1 MGRLS
6 GKTAVITGAGRGLG
20 FGTARLFAEEGANVA
35 LVEWVPERCEAAA
48 AEIGSGALAVVADVS
63 KREEMERA
71 VASVVERFGSIDI
84 WMNNAGVDRMAPFV
98 DATDEE
104 FDFIIG
110 VDLKGSFIGTQLAAR
125 HMLERESG
133 GSIINVASFVAEA
146 PYPNNAIYNAA
157 KRGVQ
162 MLTRSAA
169 RELGPTIRV
178 NSISPGCV
186 ETEFFNETLDDPV
199 AKAALIEMIP
209 LRRMA
214 EPEDIALG
222 ALFLASD
229 DSRYVTGID
238 LVVDGGILLAG

>member
-6 GKTAVITGAGRGLG
+6 GKTAVVTGAGRGIG
-20 FGTARLFAEEGANVA
+20 FATARLFAQEGAKVA
-35 LVEWVPERCEAAA
+35 LIEWVGDRCRSAAA
-48 AEIGSGALAVVADVS
+48 AIGDDAFPIVADVS
-63 KREEMERA
+63 DRAAMEA
-71 VASVVERFGSIDI
+71 AMSQILELFGKVDI

-104 FDFIIG
+104 FDLIVG
-110 VDLKGSFIGTQLAAR
+110 VDLKGTFIGSQLAAR
-125 HMLERESG
+125 HMLASGAG

-199 AKAALIEMIP
+199 AKQALIEMIP

-229 DSRYVTGID
+229 DARYVTGID

>member
-6 GKTAVITGAGRGLG
+6 GKTAVVTGSGRGIG
-20 FGTARLFAEEGANVA
+20 FATAKLFAQEGAKVA
-35 LVEWVPERCEAAA
+35 MIEVVEDRARAAA
-48 AEIGSGALAVVADVS
+48 ASIGDDAFPVIADVS
-63 KREEMERA
+63 DRAAMEDA
-71 VASVVERFGSIDI
+71 MAQILELFGRVDI
-84 WMNNAGVDRMAPFV
+84 WMNNAGVDRMSPFV

-104 FDFIIG
+104 FDFIVG
-110 VDLKGSFIGTQLAAR
+110 VDLKGTFIGSQLAAR
-125 HMLERESG
+125 HMLASEAG

-186 ETEFFNETLDDPV
+186 ETEFFNETLDDPA

>member
-1 MGRLS
+1 MGRLA
-6 GKTAVITGAGRGLG
+6 GKTAVVTGAGRGIG
-20 FGTARLFAEEGANVA
+20 FGTASLFTKEGANVA
-35 LVEWVPERCEAAA
+35 LVEVVADRCEAAA
-48 AEIGSGALAVVADVS
+48 KKIGGNAIGVVADVS
-63 KREEMERA
+63 KRADMEKA
-71 VASVVERFGSIDI
+71 VEQIVARFERIDI

-104 FDFIIG
+104 FDHIVG
-110 VDLKGSFIGTQLAAR
+110 VDMKGTFIGMQLAAR
-125 HMLERESG
+125 HMLEKGG

-157 KRGVQ
+157 KRAVQ

-169 RELGPTIRV
+169 RELGPTVRV

-186 ETEFFNETLDDPV
+186 ETDFFNETLGDPA
-199 AKAALIEMIP
+199 AKQALIGMIP
-209 LRRMA
+209 LARMA

-222 ALFLASD
+222 ALFLASE

>member
-1 MGRLS
+1 MGRLA
-6 GKTAVITGAGRGLG
+6 GKTAVVTGGGRGIG
-20 FGTARLFAEEGANVA
+20 FATAKLFAAEGAKVA
-35 LVEWVPERCEAAA
+35 IVEWVEERAHAAA
-48 AEIGSGALAVVADVS
+48 ASIGDDAYPVVADVS
-63 KREEMERA
+63 KRDEMEAAMTR
-71 VASVVERFGSIDI
+71 VVELFGRVDV
-84 WMNNAGVDRMAPFV
+84 WMNNAGVDRMASFV

-104 FDFIIG
+104 FDFIVG
-110 VDLKGSFIGTQLAAR
+110 VDLKGTFIGSQLAAR
-125 HMLERESG
+125 HMLATGAG

-199 AKAALIEMIP
+199 AKQALIEMIP